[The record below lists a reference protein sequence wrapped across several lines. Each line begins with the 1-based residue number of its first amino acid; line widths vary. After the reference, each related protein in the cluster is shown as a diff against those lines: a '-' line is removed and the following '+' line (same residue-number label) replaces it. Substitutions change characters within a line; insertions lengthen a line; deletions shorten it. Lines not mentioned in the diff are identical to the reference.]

1 MISPDPDERPRSAG
15 FGALVLL
22 IVLVVL
28 VGPVPEV
35 RAQAPIDKA
44 AGLFDDEKSAP
55 SEPTKSKDQD
65 KDKAK
70 PTDPKKPA
78 PGSSGNRDVIG
89 FTQENAAS
97 QMTELEER
105 MFRLSEALRGLE
117 PENSSRL
124 RLALKFS
131 KEELILEQMRETH
144 NLLKD
149 AELARAETEVRE
161 LVAKLQHLRDVL
173 LAEDLDFQLKLA
185 RLRQLR
191 ETLNQLDRIVKEE
204 RRALGWSRFAI
215 DQRQARARLEAIK
228 PDLEALARDERSVLD
243 STRAPEPDR
252 PAVRE
257 RVATVAKAAAALAAN
272 PLFANFQPSELRKA
286 DALLGDA
293 LTRLDGDDLAAA
305 ITAEDQAATVLA
317 AELRALDDRIAEADR
332 DVAEAEFRRHEADQ
346 ARNRQAASTL
356 GAGSGRL
363 GDAGVPLQKDLIRAG
378 SSMQA
383 AEQKLGRSEAE
394 PAVAEQT
401 AALDTLG
408 RAADD
413 LARAAEKLLVQLRS
427 ELQARLNNDLTEMHE
442 AQAVIRETAEAQVPR
457 LAQQSRSATIAMAG
471 LAQKE
476 GELAIRLE
484 QLLGLVE
491 ETEYGIALPTA
502 IRVLGRETRAIEG
515 WLKVAD
521 AAPRTLAFAHRV
533 EDDLLTVVGSVRRLP
548 PTTPPPPGSPL
559 PSDLRERERELNRLV
574 AELKLVRLLQS
585 RLNDDTVGVDQ
596 TRPNPS
602 DLSPT
607 LKRDVEGLES
617 NQEEIREALARVA
630 QFIQQP

>member
-1 MISPDPDERPRSAG
+1 MISPDPDGRPRSAG
-15 FGALVLL
+15 LSA
-22 IVLVVL
+22 LVVL
-28 VGPVPEV
+28 IVALVGPPPEV
-35 RAQAPIDKA
+35 EAQAPADKA
-44 AGLFDDEKSAP
+44 AGLFDDEKPAAN
-55 SEPTKSKDQD
+55 TNTNTAKDT
-65 KDKAK
+65 AR
-70 PTDPKKPA
+70 PADPKQPT
-78 PGSSGNRDVIG
+78 PGSAGDRDVIG
-89 FTQENAAS
+89 FTQENATS

-117 PENSSRL
+117 PENASRL

-149 AELARAETEVRE
+149 AELTRAETEVRE

-191 ETLNQLDRIVKEE
+191 ETLNRLDRIVKEE

-215 DQRQARARLEAIK
+215 DQRQARDRLNAIK
-228 PDLEALARDERSVLD
+228 PDLEKLARDVRSVLD
-243 STRAPEPDR
+243 ATRAPEPDR

-257 RVATVAKAAAALAAN
+257 RVATVARAAAALAAN

-293 LTRLDGDDLAAA
+293 LARLDGDDLAAA

-317 AELRALDDRIAEADR
+317 AELLGLDDRIAVADR
-332 DVAEAEFRRHEADQ
+332 DVAESEFRRHETDQ
-346 ARNRQAASTL
+346 ARNRQAAATL

-378 SSMQA
+378 SAMQA
-383 AEQKLGRSEAE
+383 AEGKLARSEAA
-394 PAVAEQT
+394 PAVTEQT
-401 AALDTLG
+401 AALETLG

-413 LARAAEKLLVQLRS
+413 LARAAEKLLVQLRT
-427 ELQARLNNDLTEMHE
+427 ELQARLNNELTEMHE

-457 LAQQSRSATIAMAG
+457 LALQSRSATIAMAG

-476 GELAIRLE
+476 GELATRLE

-491 ETEYGIALPTA
+491 ETEYGIALPTTV
-502 IRVLGRETRAIEG
+502 RVLGREMRAIEG
-515 WLKVAD
+515 WLKAAD
-521 AAPRTLAFAHRV
+521 ATPRTLAFAHRV
-533 EDDLLTVVGSVRRLP
+533 EDDLITVVGSVRRLP
-548 PTTPPPPGSPL
+548 PTTPPAPGSPL
-559 PSDLRERERELNRLV
+559 PSDLRERERELNRLI

-585 RLNDDTVGVDQ
+585 RLNDDTVDVDQ
-596 TRPNPS
+596 TRSNPS
-602 DLSPT
+602 DLTPA

-630 QFIQQP
+630 QSIQQP